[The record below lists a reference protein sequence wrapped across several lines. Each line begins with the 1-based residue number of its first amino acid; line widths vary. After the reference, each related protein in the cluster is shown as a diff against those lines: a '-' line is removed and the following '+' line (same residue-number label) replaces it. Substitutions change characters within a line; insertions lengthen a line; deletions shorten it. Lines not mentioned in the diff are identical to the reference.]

1 MRRIKEDD
9 MSQHATFNN
18 NNGLTPLLKITL
30 LCGIT
35 LLSGCAGTKIF
46 SPSTWFSSPLVI
58 SSSGVG
64 QVTNFTPMQADTIKT
79 QLNDRYNIRSG
90 MQMDNG
96 DVVAIF
102 QGINDDEVKLEI
114 MGPEH
119 GYVSRITVNDPDIVT
134 EWGPKVGTEFSEIY
148 QKAFGVCS
156 LGERINDVPSIE
168 CNSPQSTK
176 VIYRFTG
183 KWQGPEGMMPS
194 DNDLQ
199 SWTISQIIWHK

>member
-1 MRRIKEDD
+1 M
-9 MSQHATFNN
+9 
-18 NNGLTPLLKITL
+18 
-30 LCGIT
+30 
-35 LLSGCAGTKIF
+35 SGCAGTKIF

-64 QVTNFTPMQADTIKT
+64 QVTNFTRMQADTIKT

-199 SWTISQIIWHK
+199 SWTISQIIWYK